1 MKIARNI
8 LLRNKAK
15 KTLEKKHE
23 GFFPIERLDN
33 GAQSILEKR
42 LNQNL
47 RNRLQTM
54 LSYNDIHL
62 EDVADFLSLLEA
74 RLKLN
79 DMDIEMAS
87 TKMKELDK
95 KYGSYSKGMSTMDE
109 LDINDDIG
117 FIPYEHRHIATIDQ
131 RKRLGMGLTEQQ
143 KEKEY
148 KKKHKKKKKKMD
160 SFLW

>member
-54 LSYNDIHL
+54 LSYNNPKAI
-62 EDVADFLSLLEA
+62 
-74 RLKLN
+74 
-79 DMDIEMAS
+79 
-87 TKMKELDK
+87 KE
-95 KYGSYSKGMSTMDE
+95 SEYSEKQE
-109 LDINDDIG
+109 L
-117 FIPYEHRHIATIDQ
+117 
-131 RKRLGMGLTEQQ
+131 
-143 KEKEY
+143 
-148 KKKHKKKKKKMD
+148 
-160 SFLW
+160 